1 MLIDFAI
8 TNFRSIKEK
17 QIFSMQPVATVKE
30 LPENI
35 CTGKDNDFKI
45 LKSMIIY
52 GRNGSGKSNLL
63 KAFQAL
69 KYLVIESADF
79 KTGDAIG
86 PYEPYKLDVE
96 TSSQPVEFE
105 INFYG
110 KKGTRYNYLISFN
123 NNAIIREHL
132 YYYPGRKKAKLF
144 LREADAKIEV
154 GDSVDSNYRKVEKGL
169 YPNQL
174 FLSKIGSE
182 KIDALVE
189 PYTYLTR
196 HLSTH
201 IVHDTDYD
209 EMLIQVFT
217 DMMTQPENSHLRNG
231 IDKLLNVADTGIE
244 GVSIKENKEE
254 DFRFPD
260 SIDLETKKKI
270 LTELKYQVKTRHKLY
285 KEGVLVGETEFRI
298 NEESTG
304 TKKLLATGGMII
316 EALKD
321 GDVLVIDELDKS
333 LHPLLTRA
341 LIKLFN
347 NKKTNPK
354 NAQLIFASHD
364 VSLLTNEIFRR
375 DQITFCDKNEEGAS
389 NYYSLADLKGVRK
402 ELSYEKYY
410 LKGIFGATP
419 SINEYELDFNIAP
432 ND

>member
-1 MLIDFAI
+1 MLIDFSV

-17 QIFSMQPVATVKE
+17 QIFSMQPVAKVKE

-35 CTGKDNDFKI
+35 CTGHDYDL
-45 LKSMIIY
+45 LKSMIVY

-63 KAFQAL
+63 RAIDTL
-69 KYLVIESADF
+69 RYLIAASDKF
-79 KTGDAIG
+79 KIDDEIDV
-86 PYEPYKLDVE
+86 YEPFKLDTV
-96 TSSQPVEFE
+96 TKSQAVEFE
-105 INFYG
+105 INFYA
-110 KKGTRYNYLISFN
+110 KNNTRYNYYVAYN
-123 NNAIIREHL
+123 EHKILSEKL
-132 YYYPGRKKAKLF
+132 YYYPGRKRAKLF
-144 LREADAKIEV
+144 VRDFEKEMEV
-154 GDSVDSNYRKVEKGL
+154 GELIDSGYKEIEKGL
-169 YPNQL
+169 YSNQL
-174 FLSKIGSE
+174 FLSKIGTE
-182 KIDALVE
+182 KIDSLFY
-189 PYTYLTR
+189 PYTFLTR

-201 IVHDTDYD
+201 VVHETHYD
-209 EMLIQVFT
+209 DMLINVFT
-217 DMMTQPENSHLRNG
+217 KVMKESSSNRITEG
-231 IDKLLNVADTGIE
+231 INKLLNVADIGIRGMRVQE
-244 GVSIKENKEE
+244 NTEDDFKFPSTIDKEIK
-254 DFRFPD
+254 R
-260 SIDLETKKKI
+260 KI
-270 LTELKYQVKTRHKLY
+270 FQEYKYQVRTKHNLY
-285 KEGVLVGETEFRI
+285 ENGEIVGETELNI

-304 TKKLLATGGMII
+304 TKKLLAFGGVII
-316 EALKD
+316 DALHD

-347 NKKTNPK
+347 NKKKNPK

-389 NYYSLADLKGVRK
+389 NYYSLADIKGVRK